1 AAGVAVGLGVL
12 ARAQHLHAG
21 AYGLHDGAAGLGV
34 DVVHQHAVEGRA
46 VGNAGIAAQRLV
58 GGRPFVF
65 EQRRIAVF
73 PFVVAGHQAG
83 ARPGGGAVVDGI
95 GDGLVEV
102 GVYGVEVGLQGVDQG
117 DVEAVLPDA
126 GRAVFADAVFM
137 PGAVG
142 GKDEIVGAQR
152 HLVAVD

>member
-1 AAGVAVGLGVL
+1 
-12 ARAQHLHAG
+12 
-21 AYGLHDGAAGLGV
+21 
-34 DVVHQHAVEGRA
+34 
-46 VGNAGIAAQRLV
+46 
-58 GGRPFVF
+58 
-65 EQRRIAVF
+65 
-73 PFVVAGHQAG
+73 
-83 ARPGGGAVVDGI
+83 

-152 HLVAVD
+152 HLVAVDAGIGAAASHDEAQGAGRMVVGRGQFAGVRGLQARIKPADRGGHVLPAGIVQVHDPSAGLFGRHQVDGAQHVVAQV